1 MAPCSL
7 AVCMVMALMVA
18 LAPGA
23 VDGSSRRL
31 FGQTNGAVAAPAYGI
46 CSSVVAVHGYKC
58 QEIDVSTSLI
68 RLSSRNLA
76 HIYVVE
82 ENK

>member
-7 AVCMVMALMVA
+7 AVCMVMVLMVA

-58 QEIDVSTSLI
+58 QEIDVSTGLV

-76 HIYVVE
+76 HIYIVE